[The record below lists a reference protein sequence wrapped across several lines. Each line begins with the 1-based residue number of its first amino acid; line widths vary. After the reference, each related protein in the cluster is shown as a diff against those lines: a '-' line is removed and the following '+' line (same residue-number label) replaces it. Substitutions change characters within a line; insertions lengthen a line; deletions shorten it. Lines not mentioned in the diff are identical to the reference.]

1 VRTSRPLGLVPG
13 AFGLVG
19 RGGLHCDYGELS
31 EGSFQRLKVAIIGT
45 GYVGLTTGVSMAYIG
60 QRVVRIDRDASK
72 IELLRSG
79 RSRGNPVRL
88 L

>member
-1 VRTSRPLGLVPG
+1 M
-13 AFGLVG
+13 G
-19 RGGLHCDYGELS
+19 RGGLHCDYGEMS
-31 EGSFQRLKVAIIGT
+31 EGSFQPLKVAIIGT
-45 GYVGLTTGVSMAYIG
+45 GYVGLMTGVSSAYMDH
-60 QRVVRIDRDASK
+60 RVVGVDRDASK